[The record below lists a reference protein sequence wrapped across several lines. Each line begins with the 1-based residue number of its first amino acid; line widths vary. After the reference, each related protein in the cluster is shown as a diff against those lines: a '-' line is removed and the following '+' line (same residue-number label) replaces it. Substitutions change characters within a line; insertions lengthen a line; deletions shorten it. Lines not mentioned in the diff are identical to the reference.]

1 MRHLPFLVAAFMIL
15 SCGVVGAQG
24 ADECANAQPI
34 NLTAPGT
41 VTVAIDNTAATSST
55 AIPAGGA
62 TCPGTALGTTESDV
76 WFSWTAPANGLL
88 DLSTCV
94 NPGGLDTDIILYD
107 ASAGCT
113 GLIEIGCNG
122 DGAGCTAFGSDL
134 V

>member
-55 AIPAGGA
+55 ALPNQGA
-62 TCPGTALGTTESDV
+62 TCPGTALGTVESDV
-76 WFSWTAPANGLL
+76 
-88 DLSTCV
+88 
-94 NPGGLDTDIILYD
+94 
-107 ASAGCT
+107 
-113 GLIEIGCNG
+113 
-122 DGAGCTAFGSDL
+122 
-134 V
+134 